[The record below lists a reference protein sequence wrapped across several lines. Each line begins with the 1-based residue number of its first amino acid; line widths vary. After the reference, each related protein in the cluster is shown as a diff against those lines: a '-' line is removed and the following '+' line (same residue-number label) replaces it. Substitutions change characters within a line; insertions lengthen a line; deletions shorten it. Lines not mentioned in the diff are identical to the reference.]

1 MGVNRVLNTKICLKR
16 VTEEEFRD
24 ILLPENGYYRVKDVY
39 MNMDLSSTYTMNQW
53 NYQETV
59 TTQYIPETMVC
70 QKCTTIKDCLDP
82 RRPWVGTPHCKKWAK
97 PKQECTEIQF

>member
-39 MNMDLSSTYTMNQW
+39 MNMDTF
-53 NYQETV
+53 ETV
-59 TTQYIPETMVC
+59 LVYNPNDTVTRYDYIVENEM
-70 QKCTTIKDCLDP
+70 KKLDELLEDN
-82 RRPWVGTPHCKKWAK
+82 VFLNG
-97 PKQECTEIQF
+97 

>member
-39 MNMDLSSTYTMNQW
+39 MNMDTF
-53 NYQETV
+53 ETV
-59 TTQYIPETMVC
+59 LVYDPNDTVTKYDYIIENEM
-70 QKCTTIKDCLDP
+70 KKLDELLEDN
-82 RRPWVGTPHCKKWAK
+82 VFLNG
-97 PKQECTEIQF
+97 